1 MIEIRIIGAQ
11 NINEIK
17 CMFKEVFMN
26 EPWNDDW
33 SNEEQLNK
41 YILDIIGNPN
51 SLTIGLYES
60 DEMIGVSMGNIRHW
74 YSGTEYYID
83 EFFMKRSRQGSGK
96 GTIFLNNIEQ
106 LLLKKGIKNIFLQT
120 DRHVPAYSFYKKNQF
135 KELKDHVSFYKT
147 LE

>member
-1 MIEIRIIGAQ
+1 MIETRIIDVQ

-17 CMFKEVFMN
+17 GMFKEVFID

-41 YILDIIGNPN
+41 YILDLIGNSN

-83 EFFMKRSRQGSGK
+83 EFFIKRSRQGSGK
-96 GTIFLNNIEQ
+96 GTIFLNSIEQ
-106 LLLKKGIKNIFLQT
+106 LLLNKGIKNIFLQT
-120 DRHVPAYSFYKKNQF
+120 DRNVPAYLFYKKND
-135 KELKDHVSFYKT
+135 LKN
-147 LE
+147 